1 MENRL
6 EEQKQE
12 NQSADSASET
22 KTSKGKSSD
31 ADDSLDFT
39 GDDVKPENEIQKPLE
54 YDPRP
59 IEDGARRNIAYA
71 LIAILGFLII
81 AIIELLWSKKI
92 NLTDLKEFAVI
103 LGPII
108 TLVSAA
114 TGFYYGTK

>member
-1 MENRL
+1 MEI
-6 EEQKQE
+6 QPDGSKQQPVE
-12 NQSADSASET
+12 VTPLIDEKTPPREPSAS
-22 KTSKGKSSD
+22 
-31 ADDSLDFT
+31 DDSLDFS
-39 GDDVKPENEIQKPLE
+39 DEAVKPESAIQKPLE

-81 AIIELLWSKKI
+81 AIIELLWSNKI